1 MYEVLMFDGGV
12 YRINELYELVED
24 IGGFVI
30 QKTQLQVMIT
40 VTIAIPA
47 EDRPAI
53 EAKTKELGGKL
64 IEVPLAG
71 TEIAVVGPTL
81 GRHHM
86 PHPICDIAEHLR
98 KYGAITVVMGLARG
112 KGRQTAQISADEK
125 AFIEEYD
132 AAVFVLG
139 NFADCIL
146 KDKVRLFEKIEV
158 PVAVVC
164 GPEISELPSCEALV
178 CGVGRKVERMR
189 RAEEIAKL
197 EETARAVQR
206 VVQERKEEIDEDPLF
221 VHPAEVKQRI
231 ENLELVQQ
239 SLRPAPIVLHL
250 DGLRVKVP
258 YEQVK
263 DQLCAIDIYGR
274 KLCEITTI
282 APSRLGGSTMVHIL
296 TKAQVASRDLR
307 SLGERAAK
315 TTLDLDQPERKAEV
329 KLP

>member
-12 YRINELYELVED
+12 YRISELYELVED

-30 QKTQLQVMIT
+30 QKTQIQVMIT

-47 EDRPAI
+47 EDRSVI
-53 EAKTKELGGKL
+53 EDKTRELGGKL

-146 KDKVRLFEKIEV
+146 KDKVRLFEKIEI
-158 PVAVVC
+158 PVTVVC
-164 GPEISELPSCEALV
+164 GPEISGLPNCEALV

-206 VVQERKEEIDEDPLF
+206 VVQGRKEEIDEDPLF

-258 YEQVK
+258 YDQIK
-263 DQLCAIDIYGR
+263 DQLCAVDVYGR
-274 KLCEITTI
+274 NLCDITTI

-296 TKAQVASRDLR
+296 TKAQVASKDAKAV
-307 SLGERAAK
+307 GVAAK
-315 TTLDLDQPERKAEV
+315 AAAILGPRKQAEV
-329 KLP
+329 KRP